1 MATESI
7 GDRVIGWYGN
17 VAMGSIDT
25 NPDFVRRWLM
35 TGFRLMTEKG
45 KIAPDGRLYRSG
57 QMGNAIFMDSV
68 TRALGDKGGAVFTSI
83 FCPNEI
89 FHALGVHPATAE
101 AVASF
106 ASGAQAESGFISF
119 AEGRGVPETY

>member
-1 MATESI
+1 MALHVAHKRRLAI
-7 GDRVIGWYGN
+7 GLVATVTVAVALSCN
-17 VAMGSIDT
+17 V
-25 NPDFVRRWLM
+25 
-35 TGFRLMTEKG
+35 
-45 KIAPDGRLYRSG
+45 
-57 QMGNAIFMDSV
+57 MDSV
-68 TRALGDKGGAVFTSI
+68 TRALGDPRGAVITSI

-119 AEGRGVPETY
+119 AESRGVPETYCSFHRILMTSEPP